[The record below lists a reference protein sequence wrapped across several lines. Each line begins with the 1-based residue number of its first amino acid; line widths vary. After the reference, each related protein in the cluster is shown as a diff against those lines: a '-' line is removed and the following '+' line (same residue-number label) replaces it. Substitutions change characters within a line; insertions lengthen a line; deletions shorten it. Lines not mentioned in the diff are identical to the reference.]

1 MAGAIYAGAHGLTAC
16 MGLIL
21 IPLFLG
27 FGAPVVLLA
36 GGGSAALAEMGF
48 NYVVIGVLD
57 RGVAGSAYGIITR
70 LLTFAFVP
78 LLGLAHAMQ
87 TITDN
92 NFGAGSYRR
101 SDASLR
107 TAVLAAF
114 GYCLTL
120 QIGMSVFA
128 APIGSAFVS
137 APVVVAEVAR
147 ILPVISAGFFAAG
160 PLMMIAM
167 HYQAIGD
174 AGRAAIFAMPLTYL
188 LAGTMGEPGI
198 WLASPLSEVLLLALT
213 AFVLMQLAK
222 QRSLRWGLF
231 LRAEKV
237 GT

>member
-1 MAGAIYAGAHGLTAC
+1 MPGVI
-16 MGLIL
+16 
-21 IPLFLG
+21 
-27 FGAPVVLLA
+27 
-36 GGGSAALAEMGF
+36 SAAMP
-48 NYVVIGVLD
+48 
-57 RGVAGSAYGIITR
+57 
-70 LLTFAFVP
+70 AF
-78 LLGLAHAMQ
+78 
-87 TITDN
+87 
-92 NFGAGSYRR
+92 
-101 SDASLR
+101 R
-107 TAVLAAF
+107 TGVLAAL
-114 GYCLTL
+114 GYRLTL

-128 APIGSAFVS
+128 APIGTAFVS
-137 APVVVAEVAR
+137 DPVVVTEVAR

-167 HYQAIGD
+167 HFQAIGD
-174 AGRAAIFAMPLTYL
+174 AGRAAILGLSKSYILAMPLTYL